1 MQLQKKKR
9 KRMGERRK
17 KKKIKYQVF
26 CFRVNRPLESLRSNV
41 YKRTIQDSFLVIRRL
56 FT

>member
-26 CFRVNRPLESLRSNV
+26 CFRVNRPLESLRSDV
-41 YKRTIQDSFLVIRRL
+41 YKRYTTHFWL
-56 FT
+56 